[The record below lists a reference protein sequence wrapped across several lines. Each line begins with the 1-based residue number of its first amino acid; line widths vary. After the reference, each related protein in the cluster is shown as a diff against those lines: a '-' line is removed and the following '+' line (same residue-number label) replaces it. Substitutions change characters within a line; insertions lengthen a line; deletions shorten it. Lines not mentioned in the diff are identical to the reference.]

1 MTNKEMT
8 AEQLVEVLKFTPRTY
23 KISMWG
29 YGGEKVMGTVS
40 QESWDY
46 CMANQVNLQDIAW
59 NSDAAEDMGLDADK
73 LPFYPG
79 SWYECDSMAHVNG
92 VSRDAGHIQIEDEN
106 GEIVFEKSLE
116 DLDGCEGSPEW
127 ACNDEAWIGSRKQG
141 EIVFVG
147 SSNEKGTFF
156 EGEIELRA
164 PFDIELLQL
173 GYDEVDGEEIVN
185 YVSYDG
191 EDIDNFGGSTD
202 GKSSDFN
209 MVRLIDDAGNFER
222 YEPEEKDWGHPES
235 GTSPSDWEKSPKF
248 DFKKHKP
255 VHVGWYS
262 AVWRSFGTTYGT
274 LYWDG
279 KEFGDWEYGKFIPQS
294 GVDTWQGYN
303 WDTSSWVNQPPE
315 PPDFVCDNKTCDWI
329 GMSDDRVQDEEFD
342 YHCPKCNGTDFS
354 WIDYDP
360 ETAKGRKNRKLF
372 CRDWDPVESLDRIIA
387 STPTKD

>member
-1 MTNKEMT
+1 
-8 AEQLVEVLKFTPRTY
+8 
-23 KISMWG
+23 
-29 YGGEKVMGTVS
+29 
-40 QESWDY
+40 
-46 CMANQVNLQDIAW
+46 
-59 NSDAAEDMGLDADK
+59 
-73 LPFYPG
+73 
-79 SWYECDSMAHVNG
+79 
-92 VSRDAGHIQIEDEN
+92 
-106 GEIVFEKSLE
+106 
-116 DLDGCEGSPEW
+116 
-127 ACNDEAWIGSRKQG
+127 
-141 EIVFVG
+141 
-147 SSNEKGTFF
+147 
-156 EGEIELRA
+156 
-164 PFDIELLQL
+164 
-173 GYDEVDGEEIVN
+173 
-185 YVSYDG
+185 
-191 EDIDNFGGSTD
+191 
-202 GKSSDFN
+202 

-262 AVWRSFGTTYGT
+262 AIWRSFGTTYGT

-372 CRDWDPVESLDRIIA
+372 CREWDPVESLDRIIA